1 MLGPLQPLVDM
12 ITSPLFLMIVL
23 FPGLTSIAIIGAL
36 LGWLERKVTAR
47 VQLRIGPLYASPAGG
62 ILQMFA
68 DLIKLSFKELF
79 VPENSDAFFFI
90 MAPTTALVLGAAL
103 VGLIPFAPGLQIAN
117 IEVGLPAFLA
127 IITLSPTLVLLAGWS
142 ANSKFPFIGGLR
154 ALFQQT
160 AYEIPLWL
168 SALGVIMMAGTLN
181 LAQIVAAQSTGWF
194 IIPQA
199 LGAFIFLV
207 TSVAEMERLP
217 FDLPEAESE
226 IMMGWQAE
234 YPGVLF
240 LAAQGPGFVK
250 LYAFSA
256 LFTTI
261 YLGGFL
267 GPTFLPP
274 LFWMLLKTLIVIV
287 LIMLLRSTFP
297 RVRLDQLLRAGWTTL
312 LSLAIVNIGIT
323 YLLVVGLP
331 TL

>member
-1 MLGPLQPLVDM
+1 M
-12 ITSPLFLMIVL
+12 ITSPLFLQIVL

-68 DLIKLSFKELF
+68 DLIKLAFKELI

-90 MAPTTALVLGAAL
+90 MAPTTGLVLGAAL

-127 IITLSPTLVLLAGWS
+127 IITLSPTLILLAGWS

-154 ALFQQT
+154 ALFQHT
-160 AYEIPLWL
+160 SYEIPLWL
-168 SALGVIMMAGTLN
+168 SALVVIMMAGAMN

-199 LGAFIFLV
+199 LGALIFLV

-261 YLGGFL
+261 FLGGFL
-267 GPTFLPP
+267 GPSFLPP
-274 LFWMLLKTLIVIV
+274 LFWMLSKTLIVIV

-312 LSLAIVNIGIT
+312 LTLAIINIGIT
-323 YLLVVGLP
+323 YILVVGLP

>member
-1 MLGPLQPLVDM
+1 
-12 ITSPLFLMIVL
+12 
-23 FPGLTSIAIIGAL
+23 
-36 LGWLERKVTAR
+36 
-47 VQLRIGPLYASPAGG
+47 
-62 ILQMFA
+62 
-68 DLIKLSFKELF
+68 
-79 VPENSDAFFFI
+79 
-90 MAPTTALVLGAAL
+90 
-103 VGLIPFAPGLQIAN
+103 
-117 IEVGLPAFLA
+117 
-127 IITLSPTLVLLAGWS
+127 
-142 ANSKFPFIGGLR
+142 
-154 ALFQQT
+154 
-160 AYEIPLWL
+160 
-168 SALGVIMMAGTLN
+168 MMAGSLN
-181 LAQIVAAQSTGWF
+181 LAQIVAAQSRGWF

-199 LGAFIFLV
+199 LGALIFLV

-261 YLGGFL
+261 FLGGFL
-267 GPTFLPP
+267 GPSFLPP
-274 LFWMLLKTLIVIV
+274 LFWMLSKTLIVIV

-312 LSLAIVNIGIT
+312 LTLAIINIGIT
-323 YLLVVGLP
+323 YILVVGLP

>member
-1 MLGPLQPLVDM
+1 
-12 ITSPLFLMIVL
+12 
-23 FPGLTSIAIIGAL
+23 
-36 LGWLERKVTAR
+36 
-47 VQLRIGPLYASPAGG
+47 
-62 ILQMFA
+62 
-68 DLIKLSFKELF
+68 
-79 VPENSDAFFFI
+79 
-90 MAPTTALVLGAAL
+90 
-103 VGLIPFAPGLQIAN
+103 
-117 IEVGLPAFLA
+117 
-127 IITLSPTLVLLAGWS
+127 
-142 ANSKFPFIGGLR
+142 
-154 ALFQQT
+154 
-160 AYEIPLWL
+160 
-168 SALGVIMMAGTLN
+168 MMAGTMN
-181 LAQIVAAQSTGWF
+181 LAQIVNAQTSGWF

-256 LFTTI
+256 LFSVMF
-261 YLGGFL
+261 LGGFL
-267 GPTFLPP
+267 GPSFLPP

-312 LSLAIVNIGIT
+312 LTLAIVNIGLT

>member
-1 MLGPLQPLVDM
+1 MARAQGHRPRTAPYRTPLCKPCRRDSSDVCGPDQACIQGAYRSREFRCL
-12 ITSPLFLMIVL
+12 LFHNGSNDR
-23 FPGLTSIAIIGAL
+23 PCP
-36 LGWLERKVTAR
+36 RR
-47 VQLRIGPLYASPAGG
+47 
-62 ILQMFA
+62 
-68 DLIKLSFKELF
+68 
-79 VPENSDAFFFI
+79 
-90 MAPTTALVLGAAL
+90 AL

-127 IITLSPTLVLLAGWS
+127 IITLSPTLILLAGWS

-234 YPGVLF
+234 YTGVLF

-256 LFTTI
+256 LFTTMF
-261 YLGGFL
+261 LGGFL
-267 GPTFLPP
+267 GPSFLPP
-274 LFWMLLKTLIVIV
+274 LFWMLSKTLIVIV

-312 LSLAIVNIGIT
+312 LTLAIVNIGIT

-331 TL
+331 TF